1 MDKKIFENTYV
12 TGKGRLNYLR
22 GVSQLEDP
30 LFTSFTFDIDYST
43 SPLFYTI
50 DNGYYDYPIVEGM
63 CGKIDERLK
72 EMYGTMILGNDSGY
86 DILPAYSAS
95 MIGGDKLG
103 FGLQQNIYMDMPLY
117 GATEYIYMV
126 DKRNGNGDQNDVRHN
141 STAETALG
149 GGNLN
154 ANNSYKMGESIN
166 QIISKSDLLTA
177 EQRLK
182 TYEAQKKECDEIID
196 DDKKKTEQGI
206 ITEHAANLKAVN
218 DCDKKIKD
226 ATDLVY
232 VSLPTRE
239 DFVATI
245 SPQPKTLEELNSAI
259 QALQDKLNEF
269 EDIKKSIVSEVNG
282 KISTRQQNVIDVYTK
297 NQRNI
302 DIILKKV
309 GEVSEPIVTD
319 IMKAFVNACIQYCQ
333 FEQFKEKKEKY
344 IENLKEAAEEIK
356 IKDVNL
362 DTDHYLAYES
372 DNESKV
378 NIDFSKYTERL
389 TKIDKNI
396 DVNKLTV
403 VARTTRTIEEW
414 MSEIQGNF
422 ISRLKENESTK
433 KFSDDKFGDVIKI
446 LYRLMG
452 LKCDVSD
459 LNDTNFTSD
468 AIKNMREELSAYETA
483 VLTVETQLYGERDGE
498 VDREN
503 PTVDSLQGQYNE
515 ALEIYQNDTV
525 SQAEKSKGYAEAGI
539 TEMSAMLTAAGYTP
553 KDDNKPSSEEQPS
566 ATDTG
571 VEKSASDPNNKPSNT
586 TVPQTVLDM
595 LGFKMGMRN
604 MLIEYPYIIQSIT
617 GLDAAYNKHY
627 GVKDPYMGSGDDKIT
642 LTCWESLNLRVSSM
656 FNRYFNA
663 VYDRQYRRERVP
675 VNLRRFNCSV
685 YVHDVRNFVTG
696 RLRKMDNRIIELADM
711 YYGVI
716 EFRFYD
722 CEIVP
727 EETGNIFNDVS
738 NEAPSE
744 MKKTNF
750 TFTYGNCVVNFV
762 PPSEIPKEAI
772 KTPADKKEEEDE
784 KNNKKTERQKARE
797 EKKAAREKEKTDRE
811 QKKANEKATR
821 EAERQEKKN
830 KK

>member
-1 MDKKIFENTYV
+1 
-12 TGKGRLNYLR
+12 
-22 GVSQLEDP
+22 
-30 LFTSFTFDIDYST
+30 
-43 SPLFYTI
+43 
-50 DNGYYDYPIVEGM
+50 
-63 CGKIDERLK
+63 
-72 EMYGTMILGNDSGY
+72 
-86 DILPAYSAS
+86 
-95 MIGGDKLG
+95 MIGGNKLG

-154 ANNSYKMGESIN
+154 ANNSYKIGESIN

-177 EQRLK
+177 KQRLE
-182 TYEAQKKECDEIID
+182 TYEAQSEECKSIMEDTKYIEEHTAHEQAVTDCERNINAVIDPVCISLPKDFVSKCPPKDNSLESVKASISTLQGKLEEFESIKKE
-196 DDKKKTEQGI
+196 
-206 ITEHAANLKAVN
+206 
-218 DCDKKIKD
+218 
-226 ATDLVY
+226 
-232 VSLPTRE
+232 
-239 DFVATI
+239 
-245 SPQPKTLEELNSAI
+245 
-259 QALQDKLNEF
+259 
-269 EDIKKSIVSEVNG
+269 IVSEVNG
-282 KISTRQQNVIDVYTK
+282 KISTRQKNVINAYTN

-309 GEVSEPIVTD
+309 GEVSEDTVKE
-319 IMKAFVNACIQYCQ
+319 IMKAFVSACIQYCQ
-333 FEQFKEKKEKY
+333 FEQFEEKY
-344 IENLKEAAEEIK
+344 IESLEEAAKEIG
-356 IKDVNL
+356 IEDVNL
-362 DTDHYLAYES
+362 GKDHYLAYES

-378 NIDFSKYTERL
+378 NIDFSEYTERL
-389 TKIDKNI
+389 KKIDPNI

-414 MSEIQGNF
+414 MSEIKGNF
-422 ISRLKENESTK
+422 ISRLKENEATK
-433 KFSDDKFGDVIKI
+433 NFSDDIYEDVIEL
-446 LYRLMG
+446 LYKLMG

-468 AIKNMREELSAYETA
+468 AIKNMRTELSAYEAA
-483 VLTVETQLYGERDGE
+483 VLAVETQLYGERDGE
-498 VDREN
+498 VDSEN
-503 PTVDSLQGQYNE
+503 PTADSLQGKLNE
-515 ALEIYQNDTV
+515 AKEIYDNDTWA
-525 SQAEKSKGYAEAGI
+525 QAEKSKGYADAGI
-539 TEMSAMLTAAGYTP
+539 EEMSAMLTEHAKNEGAKTSGT
-553 KDDNKPSSEEQPS
+553 EQEQPD

-696 RLRKMDNRIIELADM
+696 RLRKMDNRIIELVDM

-772 KTPADKKEEEDE
+772 KTPDDKKEEDDE
-784 KNNKKTERQKARE
+784 KNNKKAQRQAEREA
-797 EKKAAREKEKTDRE
+797 KKAE
-811 QKKANEKATR
+811 R
-821 EAERQEKKN
+821 EAERADREADKAN
-830 KK
+830 KKAEKARERAEKARERAEKAM

>member
-50 DNGYYDYPIVEGM
+50 DNGYYDYPNVEGM

-72 EMYGTMILGNDSGY
+72 EMYGAMLGKDSGY

-95 MIGGDKLG
+95 MIGGNKLG

-154 ANNSYKMGESIN
+154 AKNSYKIGESIN

-177 EQRLK
+177 EQRLE
-182 TYEAQKKECDEIID
+182 TYEAQKKECESIIE

-206 ITEHAANLKAVN
+206 ITEHAANKAAV
-218 DCDKKIKD
+218 DKCEKDIKD
-226 ATDLVY
+226 AKTTVY

-239 DFVATI
+239 GFEATCSLENPTTLENLKKSI
-245 SPQPKTLEELNSAI
+245 KTL
-259 QALQDKLNEF
+259 QDELNEF
-269 EDIKKSIVSEVNG
+269 EGIKKSIVSEVNG
-282 KISTRQQNVIDVYTK
+282 EISTRQKNVINAYTN

-309 GEVSEPIVTD
+309 GEVSEDTVKE
-319 IMKAFVNACIQYCQ
+319 IMKAFVGACVKYCQ
-333 FEQFKEKKEKY
+333 FEQFKEKDVD
-344 IENLKEAAEEIK
+344 NLNEIAEEID
-356 IKDVNL
+356 ITGVESDAN
-362 DTDHYLAYES
+362 HYLAYEN

-378 NIDFSKYTERL
+378 NIGKLKNINKYTEDL
-389 TKIDKNI
+389 KTIDPNI
-396 DVNKLTV
+396 NVESLTV

-414 MSEIQGNF
+414 MSEIRGNF
-422 ISRLKENESTK
+422 ISRLKEKDDTK
-433 KFSDDKFGDVIKI
+433 KFSDSKYEDVIKW
-446 LYRLMG
+446 LYKLMG

-459 LNDTNFTSD
+459 LNDSNFTSD

-483 VLTVETQLYGERDGE
+483 ALTVETQLYGEHDGE
-498 VDREN
+498 VDSEN

-515 ALEIYQNDTV
+515 ALEIYENDTV
-525 SQAEKSKGYAEAGI
+525 SQAEKSKEYADAGI
-539 TEMSAMLTAAGYTP
+539 KEMSDMLTAAGYTP

-571 VEKSASDPNNKPSNT
+571 VEKSASDTNNKPSNT

-663 VYDRQYRRERVP
+663 AYDRQYRRERVP

-772 KTPADKKEEEDE
+772 KTPDDKKEEDDE
-784 KNNKKTERQKARE
+784 KNNKKAQRQAEREA
-797 EKKAAREKEKTDRE
+797 KKAE
-811 QKKANEKATR
+811 R
-821 EAERQEKKN
+821 EAERAEREADKAN
-830 KK
+830 KKAEKARERAEKAM